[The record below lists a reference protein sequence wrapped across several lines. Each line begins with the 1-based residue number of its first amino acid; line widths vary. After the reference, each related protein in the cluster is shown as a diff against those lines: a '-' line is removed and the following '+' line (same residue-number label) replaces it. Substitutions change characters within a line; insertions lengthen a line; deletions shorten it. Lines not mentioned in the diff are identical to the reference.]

1 MKEDKKGEEVVMNPT
16 VSIIIPIYNAEKN
29 LPRCIESV
37 LKQEYT
43 NFELIL
49 VDDGSSDS
57 SGAICD
63 EYREKEHRIRVI
75 HKKNTG
81 VSDSRNIGISMAQG
95 EYIQFLDSDD
105 WITSEATGLMVR
117 MAEEHH
123 CDMVISDFYRVVG
136 ERVSHKGDIPEEGV
150 LSRVEFASYM
160 LEKPADFYY
169 GVLWNKLYK
178 REIIEKHQ
186 LRMDKDISWC
196 EDFMFNLEYI
206 RHIEQI
212 YVSRVP
218 FYYYVKTKGSL
229 VSHNMGMSKTVQMKR
244 TVFQCYNAF
253 CKDIFDEDD
262 YEKNR
267 IYVYRFLVDA
277 AADGIVPPTI
287 LPGTFK
293 LGSERIQVSVDA
305 LDGEGMLL
313 DLYRERKLLD
323 RRLQIVALKNELT
336 LEEMKLILYLSQSYK
351 IFDLKEASEVLN
363 VSKREVRRAVSK
375 LETKKLIEVKGQ
387 RGKKNPEEKRE
398 KEKKTK
404 NDKKIKEENRRKED
418 KKVKEEKDLEPI
430 TEIALLPLTETIL
443 KDLAEENN
451 RLEQMKL
458 AGFSEEELEQYAL
471 LSERVKQNIRNS
483 LK

>member
-1 MKEDKKGEEVVMNPT
+1 MKEDKKGEAVVMNPT

-375 LETKKLIEVKGQ
+375 LEAKKLIEVKGQ

-404 NDKKIKEENRRKED
+404 NDKKIKGENRRKED

-430 TEIALLPLTETIL
+430 TEIALLPMTETIL

-451 RLEQMKL
+451 RLEQMRL

>member
-1 MKEDKKGEEVVMNPT
+1 MDPK

-29 LPRCIESV
+29 LKRCIDSV
-37 LKQEYT
+37 LKQEYK

-57 SGAICD
+57 SGVICD
-63 EYREKEHRIRVI
+63 AYAKKEHRIQVI
-75 HKKNTG
+75 HKENTG
-81 VSDSRNIGISMAQG
+81 VSDSRNTAISAAGG

-105 WITSEATGLMVR
+105 WITSEATGLMVH

-150 LSRVEFASYM
+150 LSKVEFAAYM
-160 LEKPADFYY
+160 MEKPADFYY

-178 REIIEKHQ
+178 RELIEKYE
-186 LRMDKDISWC
+186 LRMNKDISWC

-206 RHIEQI
+206 RHIEQV

-229 VSHNMGMSKTVQMKR
+229 VSHNMGMSKTIQMKR
-244 TVFQCYNAF
+244 TVFECYNAF
-253 CKDIFDEDD
+253 YKDIFDEDD

-267 IYVYRFLVDA
+267 INVYRFLVDA

-293 LGSERIQVSVDA
+293 LGDERIQVSMDA
-305 LDGEGMLL
+305 LEGEGMLL

-336 LEEMKLILYLSQSYK
+336 LVEIELLLYISQSYK
-351 IFDLKEASEVLN
+351 TFDLKEASEVLN
-363 VSKREVRRAVSK
+363 VSKREVRMAVLK
-375 LETKKLIEVKGQ
+375 LEAKKLIKIEEQ
-387 RGKKNPEEKRE
+387 RGKKNPDEKRTKAERKEKEESRRKEEK
-398 KEKKTK
+398 KA
-404 NDKKIKEENRRKED
+404 KEENDVER
-418 KKVKEEKDLEPI
+418 L
-430 TEIALLPLTETIL
+430 TEIKLLPLTETIL
-443 KDLAEENN
+443 KNLAEENN
-451 RLEQMKL
+451 RIEQVKL

-471 LSERVKQNIRNS
+471 LSEKVKQNIRNA

>member
-1 MKEDKKGEEVVMNPT
+1 MKEDKKGEAVVMNPT

-404 NDKKIKEENRRKED
+404 NDKKIKGENRRKED

-430 TEIALLPLTETIL
+430 TEIALLPMTETIL

-451 RLEQMKL
+451 RLEQMRL

>member
-1 MKEDKKGEEVVMNPT
+1 MNPT

-29 LPRCIESV
+29 LRRCIESV

-57 SGAICD
+57 SGVICD
-63 EYREKEHRIRVI
+63 EYREKEHRIRVV

-206 RHIEQI
+206 RHIERV

-229 VSHNMGMSKTVQMKR
+229 VNHNMGMSKTVQMKR

-313 DLYRERKLLD
+313 DMYRERKLLD

-375 LETKKLIEVKGQ
+375 LEAKKLIEIKEQ
-387 RGKKNPEEKRE
+387 RGKKNPEEK
-398 KEKKTK
+398 KEKKAK
-404 NDKKIKEENRRKED
+404 NDKKIKEDKRRKQD

-471 LSERVKQNIRNS
+471 LSERVKQNIRNA

>member
-1 MKEDKKGEEVVMNPT
+1 MKEDKKGEAVVMNPT

-277 AADGIVPPTI
+277 AADGIVPPSI

-404 NDKKIKEENRRKED
+404 NDKKIKGENRRKED

-430 TEIALLPLTETIL
+430 TEIALLPMTETIL

-451 RLEQMKL
+451 RLEQMRL

>member
-1 MKEDKKGEEVVMNPT
+1 MNPT

-404 NDKKIKEENRRKED
+404 NDKKIKGENRRKED

-430 TEIALLPLTETIL
+430 TEIALLPMTETIL

-451 RLEQMKL
+451 RLEQMRL

>member
-1 MKEDKKGEEVVMNPT
+1 MDPK

-29 LPRCIESV
+29 LKRCIDSV
-37 LKQEYT
+37 LKQEYK

-57 SGAICD
+57 SGVICD
-63 EYREKEHRIRVI
+63 AYAKKEHRIQVI
-75 HKKNTG
+75 HKENTG
-81 VSDSRNIGISMAQG
+81 VSDSRNTAISAAGG

-105 WITSEATGLMVR
+105 WITSEATGLMVH

-150 LSRVEFASYM
+150 LSKVEFAAYM
-160 LEKPADFYY
+160 MEKPADFYY

-178 REIIEKHQ
+178 RELIEKYE

-206 RHIEQI
+206 RHIEQV

-229 VSHNMGMSKTVQMKR
+229 VSHNMGMSKTIQMKR
-244 TVFQCYNAF
+244 TVFECYNAF
-253 CKDIFDEDD
+253 YKDIFDEDD

-267 IYVYRFLVDA
+267 INVYRFLVDA

-293 LGSERIQVSVDA
+293 LGDERIQVSMDA
-305 LDGEGMLL
+305 LEGEGMLL

-336 LEEMKLILYLSQSYK
+336 LVEIELLLYISQSYK
-351 IFDLKEASEVLN
+351 TFDLKEASEVLN
-363 VSKREVRRAVSK
+363 VSKREVRMAVLK
-375 LETKKLIEVKGQ
+375 LEAKKLIKIEEQ
-387 RGKKNPEEKRE
+387 RGKKNPDEKRTKAERKEKEESRRKEEK
-398 KEKKTK
+398 KA
-404 NDKKIKEENRRKED
+404 KEENDVER
-418 KKVKEEKDLEPI
+418 L
-430 TEIALLPLTETIL
+430 TEIKLLPLTETIL
-443 KDLAEENN
+443 KNLAEENN
-451 RLEQMKL
+451 RIEQVKL

-471 LSERVKQNIRNS
+471 LSEKVKQNIRNA

>member
-1 MKEDKKGEEVVMNPT
+1 MNPT

-29 LPRCIESV
+29 LRRCIESV

-95 EYIQFLDSDD
+95 QYIQFLDSDD

-206 RHIEQI
+206 RHIEQV

-375 LETKKLIEVKGQ
+375 LEAKKLIEVKGQ

-404 NDKKIKEENRRKED
+404 NDKGIKGENLRKED

-430 TEIALLPLTETIL
+430 TEIALLPMTETIL
-443 KDLAEENN
+443 KELAEEIN

>member
-1 MKEDKKGEEVVMNPT
+1 MDPK

-29 LPRCIESV
+29 LKRCIDSV
-37 LKQEYT
+37 LKQEYK

-57 SGAICD
+57 SGVICD
-63 EYREKEHRIRVI
+63 AYAKKEHRIQVI
-75 HKKNTG
+75 HKENTG
-81 VSDSRNIGISMAQG
+81 VSDSRNTAISAAGG

-105 WITSEATGLMVR
+105 WITSEATGLMVH

-150 LSRVEFASYM
+150 LSKVEFAAYM
-160 LEKPADFYY
+160 MEKPADFYY

-178 REIIEKHQ
+178 REIIEKYE

-206 RHIEQI
+206 RHIEQV

-229 VSHNMGMSKTVQMKR
+229 VSHNMGMSKTIQMKR
-244 TVFQCYNAF
+244 TVFECYNAF
-253 CKDIFDEDD
+253 YKDIFDEDD

-267 IYVYRFLVDA
+267 INVYRFLVDA

-293 LGSERIQVSVDA
+293 LGDERIQVSMDA
-305 LDGEGMLL
+305 LEGEGMLL

-336 LEEMKLILYLSQSYK
+336 LVEIELLLYISQSYK
-351 IFDLKEASEVLN
+351 TFDLKEASEVLN
-363 VSKREVRRAVSK
+363 VSKREVRMAVLK
-375 LETKKLIEVKGQ
+375 LEAKKLIKIEEQ
-387 RGKKNPEEKRE
+387 RGKKNPDEKRTKAERKEKEESRRKEEK
-398 KEKKTK
+398 KA
-404 NDKKIKEENRRKED
+404 KEENDVER
-418 KKVKEEKDLEPI
+418 L
-430 TEIALLPLTETIL
+430 TEIKLLPLTETIL
-443 KDLAEENN
+443 KNLAEENN
-451 RLEQMKL
+451 RIEQVKL

-471 LSERVKQNIRNS
+471 LSEKVKQNIRNA